1 MAQTE
6 MSDETR
12 ARVSS
17 WAAARGIDVAEGAQ
31 PRLRCDAERYAGLR
45 ANRHAVLHLE
55 DVSEIPFVSVIP
67 GVERYQHRARV
78 RARTG
83 DAFAAVTPLSPGY
96 EDYCRKVLQLGEPQI
111 VMAEPLETPTAVA
124 RACQSGDAWDAM
136 VRWARARGTVAIHP
150 YMAIEPVWELAAMLD
165 REPGIEAFVVGPTT
179 DALWIANDKGALDE
193 LIRIVLGDGCLM
205 RTRASRDLDR
215 IASLMLR
222 FADYQPFVGLK
233 RTRCASAMGNAVFR
247 SDELRA
253 AGPEAVRE
261 RVGAFLARTEWDGS
275 EDVLVVEWADTERSP
290 STQMWI
296 PPHGSGAPLC
306 EGVYDQLLEGP
317 EKVFLGSRPSQLPTA
332 VQRELRRV
340 SMAVAAAFQT
350 LGYVGRCSFDF
361 IVMGDPR
368 DQFSVRF
375 TECNGR
381 WGGTSTPMFLVDR
394 IGWHDDGVRRP
405 YHAQDFAHPDL
416 VGMSF
421 PELVERMKND
431 LYDPRLG
438 TGRFVLYNVG
448 PLENDGKFDIVS
460 LGRTHEE
467 AIEGI
472 TDILPRRLGL

>member
-1 MAQTE
+1 
-6 MSDETR
+6 MSRHIISVLVENEAGALSR
-12 ARVSS
+12 IAGLFS
-17 WAAARGIDVAEGAQ
+17 ARGYNI
-31 PRLRCDAERYAGLR
+31 
-45 ANRHAVLHLE
+45 
-55 DVSEIPFVSVIP
+55 
-67 GVERYQHRARV
+67 
-78 RARTG
+78 
-83 DAFAAVTPLSPGY
+83 
-96 EDYCRKVLQLGEPQI
+96 
-111 VMAEPLETPTAVA
+111 ETL
-124 RACQSGDAWDAM
+124 
-136 VRWARARGTVAIHP
+136 TVAP
-150 YMAIEPVWELAAMLD
+150 TED
-165 REPGIEAFVVGPTT
+165 RSLSRMTIVTT
-179 DALWIANDKGALDE
+179 
-193 LIRIVLGDGCLM
+193 
-205 RTRASRDLDR
+205 
-215 IASLMLR
+215 
-222 FADYQPFVGLK
+222 
-233 RTRCASAMGNAVFR
+233 
-247 SDELRA
+247 
-253 AGPEAVRE
+253 
-261 RVGAFLARTEWDGS
+261 GS
-275 EDVLVVEWADTERSP
+275 EDVVEQITK
-290 STQMWI
+290 
-296 PPHGSGAPLC
+296 
-306 EGVYDQLLEGP
+306 QLNKLIEIIKIVELDG
-317 EKVFLGSRPSQLPTA
+317 TAA